1 MEDAWLIPA
10 VPAAA
15 FAALLLFGKYLPRR
29 GDWLAIGAIA
39 ASFVLFFFVL
49 VDLLD
54 KLDPS
59 AGLRAGGAS
68 ATGGPGRQSW
78 EWVSFG
84 DFELRLGFLVDQLAI
99 VMVAVVTFVTLM
111 VQVYSTGYMKGDPR
125 YGWYFA
131 AMSLFAAAMLT
142 LVLADN
148 FLLLYIAWEG
158 VGFCSYLLIG
168 FWHERRSAAEAAKKA
183 FITTRIGDVG
193 LLIGIILL
201 WREAGTF
208 DMSEIFEFARGGGYS
223 AEYLTTAVLLLFAGA
238 VGKSAQFPLHVWL
251 PDAMEGPT
259 PVSAL
264 IHAATMVVAGVY
276 LVARTM
282 PLFVAADPVALN
294 VVTAIGLTTVMI
306 SATMGLVAS
315 DIKRVIAYSTI
326 NSLGLMMVALGSGS
340 VTAAMLYLFAHGF
353 FKALL
358 FLSAGSVIHATERQE
373 VGELGGLAQRM
384 PVTAAVFGLGALSM
398 AGLVPLSGFWAK
410 DEILNVAGDHQNFV
424 VYGFMML
431 SVFVTALYMTRVTVL
446 TLFGEPRDREAHEH
460 AHDAEPVMTVPL
472 LLLAALT
479 VIAGF
484 VVFEGVGEAL
494 GFPGGFG
501 EFVFLEEP
509 EAFHFPWDVAIIS
522 TLAAVAGLA
531 GGFYFWS
538 GTAQP
543 ARRAAKLF
551 PAAYETLKRKYFMD
565 DIYQWAIDR
574 VVLVAGNVIAWFD
587 RNVVNDTGVDGSA
600 GLGVFTGFGM
610 KFLETGKLPNYALA
624 IVTGVIVLGI
634 VFMVVRV

>member
-1 MEDAWLIPA
+1 MEEAWLIPA
-10 VPAAA
+10 IPAGA
-15 FAALLLFGKYLPRR
+15 FVVLLLFGKYLPRR
-29 GDWLAIGAIA
+29 GDWVAIGAIA
-39 ASFVLFFFVL
+39 ASFLLFFPVL

-54 KLDPS
+54 ELDEARFVGVTS
-59 AGLRAGGAS
+59 GI
-68 ATGGPGRQSW
+68 
-78 EWVSFG
+78 EWVRFELPSG
-84 DFELRLGFLVDQLAI
+84 PDFELRLGFFVDQLAA
-99 VMVAVVTFVTLM
+99 VMLAVVTFITLM
-111 VQVYSTGYMKGDPR
+111 VMVYSTGYMKGDPH

-148 FLLLYIAWEG
+148 FLLLYVAWEG
-158 VGFCSYLLIG
+158 VGFGSYLLIG
-168 FWHERRSAAEAAKKA
+168 FWHEKRSAAEAATKA

-208 DMSEIFEFARGGGYS
+208 DISEIIEFAEAGGYS
-223 AEYLTTAVLLLFAGA
+223 PEYLTTAVLFLIAGA

-276 LVARTM
+276 LVARTL
-282 PLFVAADPVALN
+282 PLFAAADDVALT

-306 SATMGLVAS
+306 SVTMGLAAT

-326 NSLGLMMVALGSGS
+326 NSLGLMMVALGSLS
-340 VTAAMLYLFAHGF
+340 ISAAMLYLFAHGF

-373 VGELGGLAQRM
+373 VGDLGGLARRM
-384 PVTAAVFGLGALSM
+384 PVTAVVFGVGALSM
-398 AGLVPLSGFWAK
+398 AGIVPLAGFWAK
-410 DEILNVAGDHQNFV
+410 DEILNVAGDEQNFV
-424 VYGFMML
+424 VYGLLML
-431 SVFVTALYMTRVTVL
+431 SVFITALYMTRVVIL
-446 TLFGEPRDREAHEH
+446 TFLGEPRDREAHEH
-460 AHDAEPVMTVPL
+460 AHDAGPAMTVPL

-479 VIAGF
+479 LVAGF
-484 VVFEGVGEAL
+484 VVFDGVGEAL
-494 GFPGGFG
+494 GFPGGIG
-501 EFVFLEEP
+501 EFVFLEGP
-509 EAFHFPWDVAIIS
+509 EAFEFPWDVAVIS
-522 TLAAVAGLA
+522 TLAAVAGVA
-531 GGFYFWS
+531 GGIYFWS
-538 GTAQP
+538 GAAEP
-543 ARRAAKLF
+543 ARRAAEAF
-551 PAAYETLKRKYFMD
+551 PAGYETLKRNYFMD

-574 VVLVAGNVIAWFD
+574 VVLVAGSVIAWFD

-600 GLGVFTGFGM
+600 ALGVFTGFGM

-624 IVTGVIVLGI
+624 IVAGVIILGI

>member
-1 MEDAWLIPA
+1 MEEAWLIPA
-10 VPAAA
+10 IPAGA
-15 FAALLLFGKYLPRR
+15 FVILLLIGKYLPRR
-29 GDWLAIGAIA
+29 GDWLAIGAIGA
-39 ASFVLFFFVL
+39 AFVLFFPVL
-49 VDLLD
+49 IDLLD
-54 KLDPS
+54 EVDKPGF
-59 AGLRAGGAS
+59 AGVAS
-68 ATGGPGRQSW
+68 GMDWVRFSLPTGP
-78 EWVSFG
+78 
-84 DFELRLGFLVDQLAI
+84 DFQLRLGFHVDQLAI
-99 VMVAVVTFVTLM
+99 VMLAVVTFGALM

-131 AMSLFAAAMLT
+131 AMSLFVAAMLT

-148 FLLLYIAWEG
+148 FLLLYAAWEG

-193 LLIGIILL
+193 LLIGIIML
-201 WREAGTF
+201 WREADTF
-208 DMSEIFEFARGGGYS
+208 NISEIFEFAENGGYS
-223 AEYLTTAVLLLFAGA
+223 AEYLTTAVLFLFAGA

-276 LVARTM
+276 LVARMM
-282 PLFVAADPVALN
+282 PLFQAADPVALN
-294 VVTAIGLTTVMI
+294 VVTAIGLTTVMM
-306 SATMGLVAS
+306 SATMGLVAA

-340 VTAAMLYLFAHGF
+340 VTAAMLYLFAHSF

-373 VGELGGLAQRM
+373 VGQLGGLAKRM
-384 PVTAAVFGLGALSM
+384 PVTATVFAVGALSM
-398 AGLVPLSGFWAK
+398 AGIVPLSGFWAK
-410 DEILNVAGDHQNFV
+410 DEILNVVGDHQNFV
-424 VYGFMML
+424 VYGIMML
-431 SVFVTALYMTRVTVL
+431 SVFITALYMTRVVIL
-446 TLFGEPRDREAHEH
+446 TFLGEPRDREAQEH
-460 AHDAEPVMTVPL
+460 AHDAEPVMTLPL

-479 VIAGF
+479 LVAGF
-484 VVFEGVGEAL
+484 VAFGGVGEAL

-501 EFVFLEEP
+501 EFVFVEGP
-509 EAFHFPWDVAIIS
+509 EAFHFPWDVAMLS
-522 TLAAVAGLA
+522 TVAAVAGLGA
-531 GGFYFWS
+531 GFYFWS
-538 GTAQP
+538 GAAEP
-543 ARRAAKLF
+543 ARWAADTF
-551 PAAYETLKRKYFMD
+551 RPAYETLRRKYFMD

-574 VVLVAGNVIAWFD
+574 VVLVAGAMIAWFD

-624 IVTGVIVLGI
+624 IVAGVIVLAI
-634 VFMVVRV
+634 VFMVVQV

>member
-1 MEDAWLIPA
+1 MVGMEEAWLIPA
-10 VPAAA
+10 IPAAA
-15 FAALLLFGKYLPRR
+15 FAVLLLVGKYLPRR
-29 GDWLAIGAIA
+29 GDWLAIGAVA
-39 ASFVLFFFVL
+39 ASFVLFFPVL
-49 VDLLD
+49 IDLLD
-54 KLDPS
+54 EVDQPGF
-59 AGLRAGGAS
+59 AGVSSGIDWVKFSLP
-68 ATGGPGRQSW
+68 TGP
-78 EWVSFG
+78 
-84 DFELRLGFLVDQLAI
+84 DFQLRLGFHVDQLAI
-99 VMVAVVTFVTLM
+99 VMLVVVSFVALM

-131 AMSLFAAAMLT
+131 AMSLFVASMLT

-148 FLLLYIAWEG
+148 FLLLYAAWEG

-183 FITTRIGDVG
+183 FVTTRIGDVG

-208 DMSEIFEFARGGGYS
+208 DISEIFEFAENGGYS
-223 AEYLTTAVLLLFAGA
+223 AEYLTTAVLFLFAGA

-276 LVARTM
+276 LVARM
-282 PLFVAADPVALN
+282 LPLFELADPVALN
-294 VVTAIGLTTVMI
+294 VVTALGLTTVMI
-306 SATMGLVAS
+306 SATMGLVAT
-315 DIKRVIAYSTI
+315 DIKQVIAYSTI

-373 VGELGGLAQRM
+373 VSQLGGLAKRM
-384 PVTAAVFGLGALSM
+384 PVTAAVFALGALSM
-398 AGLVPLSGFWAK
+398 AGIVPLSGFWAK

-431 SVFVTALYMTRVTVL
+431 SVFITALYMVRVVIL
-446 TLFGEPRDREAHEH
+446 TFLGEPRDRGAQEH
-460 AHDAEPVMTVPL
+460 AHDAEPAMTVPL

-479 VIAGF
+479 VVAGF
-484 VVFEGVGEAL
+484 VTFDGVGEAL

-501 EFVFLEEP
+501 EFVFSEEP
-509 EAFHFPWDVAIIS
+509 EAFHFPLDVAVLS
-522 TLAAVAGLA
+522 TVAALAGLA
-531 GGFYFWS
+531 TAFYFWS
-538 GTAQP
+538 GEAEP
-543 ARRAAKLF
+543 ARRAAETF
-551 PAAYETLKRKYFMD
+551 RPAYETLKRKYFVD
-565 DIYQWAIDR
+565 EVYQWAIDR
-574 VVLVAGNVIAWFD
+574 VVLVTGGVVAWFD
-587 RNVVNDTGVDGSA
+587 RNVVNDTGVDGTA

-624 IVTGVIVLGI
+624 IVTGVIVLAI